1 MNMPQ
6 KLLAVCLL
14 TAPAIAAQAH
24 HSRSAFDLNASVEVR
39 GEVVE
44 YRYRSPH
51 AYLVVDGI
59 AYVDG
64 QRVSADV
71 ERWEWESESIPVL
84 VTRGQDANTYQPGD
98 AVTLRG
104 RPSRRAGHHFA
115 LLGETVSINGQ
126 PLAAQG
132 TERAANARRAVAE
145 GGVAPDPG
153 VSGVNLIAGRW
164 TPVFVP
170 PGTSS
175 VLPLTEAALQAWQ
188 QYDPKLSPANTC
200 ESMGVPEIFHAPFY
214 LYDIGLADNAAILT
228 TEAYAIR
235 RTVPLDGSQ
244 APADDTG
251 AHGIVK
257 GRIEGDALVIEST
270 GFRASRWGLGAATQ
284 LNGGGADV
292 PSSDQ
297 KTLTERYTTSADG
310 RTLFYDYT
318 LNDPVYLT
326 QPYSYRVSF
335 QRVPASTPMY
345 PYECDVESASTF
357 SR

>member
-1 MNMPQ
+1 MKITQ
-6 KLLAVCLL
+6 IAFCCLAA
-14 TAPAIAAQAH
+14 TALPALGH
-24 HSRSAFDLNASVEVR
+24 HSRSAFDLNATVEVR
-39 GEVVE
+39 GTVVE

-64 QRVSADV
+64 QRISTDV
-71 ERWEWESESIPVL
+71 ERWEWESESIPAL
-84 VTRGQDANTYQPGD
+84 VARGQDGNTYKAGD

-104 RPSRRAGHHFA
+104 RPSRRPGQHFA
-115 LLGETVSINGQ
+115 LLSETPSLNGQ
-126 PLAAQG
+126 PLTAQDSVR
-132 TERAANARRAVAE
+132 TTNTRRAVAE
-145 GGVAPDPG
+145 GGVAPDAG

-164 TPVFVP
+164 VPVFVP

-175 VLPLTEAALQAWQ
+175 ALPLTEAALQAWQ

-214 LYDIGLADNAAILT
+214 LYEISLSDQAAVLT
-228 TEAYAIR
+228 TEAYEIR

-257 GRIEGDALVIEST
+257 GHIEGNSLVIEST

-284 LNGGGADV
+284 RNGGGADV

-297 KTLTERYTTSADG
+297 KTLTERYTTSDDG
-310 RTLFYDYT
+310 RSLFYDYT

-326 QPYSYRVSF
+326 QPYSYRITF
-335 QRVPASTPMY
+335 QRVPLDTPMY
-345 PYECDVESASTF
+345 PYECDVESASAF
-357 SR
+357 SRD